1 MCSSDLG
8 NLYIREL
15 SKTSLNDLIREQN
28 GLTYGVHLDEDRMA
42 GNHYIDFFCDV
53 SKGTEDKLFE
63 LFNESITE
71 SSKNFTEE
79 LYFTL
84 MKSEKVKRNL
94 SFMNLKAHNG
104 WFWDQLWLP
113 EELTDFKDL
122 LEEDIIKVYDKID
135 EEIVTFSAVK
145 AYLDSFAEKVN
156 NKDFK
161 VITSY

>member
-1 MCSSDLG
+1 
-8 NLYIREL
+8 
-15 SKTSLNDLIREQN
+15 
-28 GLTYGVHLDEDRMA
+28 
-42 GNHYIDFFCDV
+42 
-53 SKGTEDKLFE
+53 
-63 LFNESITE
+63 
-71 SSKNFTEE
+71 
-79 LYFTL
+79 